1 MEKKLEQLVKLA
13 KSMETLTRSVDTVY
27 DQYRNV
33 FNRVVSEVSKDRKEG
48 EAERAFWGKL
58 YENLLAVAP
67 DSLDLDSQL
76 IRKFSK
82 GFTKR
87 LAAAKAADKRAAI
100 ATKKAEAKAKAL
112 AKKVAKTVKAEA
124 AAPKGAEGLTTPSAS
139 TVTTSA

>member
-1 MEKKLEQLVKLA
+1 MEKKLEQLAKLA
-13 KSMETLTRSVDTVY
+13 KSLETLTRSVDTVY
-27 DQYRNV
+27 AQYQNV
-33 FNRVVSEVSKDRKEG
+33 FNRVMSEVSKDRKEG
-48 EAERAFWGKL
+48 DAERAFRGKL
-58 YENLLAVAP
+58 YENLLAVVPP
-67 DSLDLDSQL
+67 DGYDSQL